1 MLGRDRDL
9 TTYSYSC
16 SVDTSAVSSASAK
29 ASSIA
34 GDAKSRASELK
45 ASLQGLKPT
54 DKPDVRRAMLGRRD
68 DTCYGWDAFDAC
80 IPWEITQ
87 GPSLWAVHYTVTGI
101 VALDQECTF
110 GPGGVASGAA
120 TCTADGRLDPEVWG
134 RGDGPRTHTF
144 PKSDVD
150 LFWIRD
156 TVGVTEAGGV
166 VAATSVSGTR
176 SGFAEQSRSVVA
188 GSQEQSVGLGGVVA
202 MPTGLV
208 AMGVGAGGVLMAALA
223 L

>member
-1 MLGRDRDL
+1 G
-9 TTYSYSC
+9 
-16 SVDTSAVSSASAK
+16 
-29 ASSIA
+29 I
-34 GDAKSRASELK
+34 
-45 ASLQGLKPT
+45 KPT
-54 DKPDVRRAMLGRRD
+54 DKPDVRRAALGFEKRD
-68 DTCYGWDAFDAC
+68 DTCYGWDAFDGC

-87 GPSLWAVHYTVTGI
+87 GPSIWAVHYTVTGI
-101 VALDQECTF
+101 VSLDQECSF
-110 GPGGVASGAA
+110 GPGGVLSGAA

-150 LFWIRD
+150 LFWIRN

-166 VAATSVSGTR
+166 VAATSVSASGTGTR
-176 SGFAEQSRSVVA
+176 GVLQGQSVVA
-188 GSQEQSVGLGGVVA
+188 GSVEQSVGGGGIVA